1 VTPVPLLF
9 VKSIRMEGERDSLEA
24 MLGRSL
30 LLGNCIFRFSYG
42 VVALVAPSTSAR
54 ARLVPDTEERPDAR
68 LFIRGFGSHQVVVAA
83 VGLASLRWAQLERP
97 ALELAAAIDLADVAS
112 ALIEARARGR
122 LDDDLVGGVAF
133 SLAGLATAAAALRTT
148 SRV

>member
-1 VTPVPLLF
+1 
-9 VKSIRMEGERDSLEA
+9 

-30 LLGNCIFRFSYG
+30 LLANCIVRFSYG
-42 VVALVAPSTSAR
+42 VAALVAPSTSAS

-68 LFIRGFGSHQVVVAA
+68 LFVRGFGSHQVVVAA
-83 VGLASLRWAQLERP
+83 VGLASLRWDHLERP
-97 ALELAAAIDLADVAS
+97 ALELAAAIDVADAVS